1 MNSSSNPAFSDKA
14 VQRLGATDSANT
26 MTMSGSLGKAA
37 MAIAVLIAA
46 AIFGWR
52 LFPSLATVP
61 WPILIGWFV
70 ALLVVGIV
78 AAFRPNP
85 VTVFGYAI
93 LEGAYLGVI
102 SRVFD
107 ESFDGIVS
115 QAIVLTFAIT
125 IGMFILYASGL
136 VKVTQKLRSVILIAT
151 VGVCLYILA
160 EFILS
165 LFIPSFATFA
175 FTGTSGIII
184 AAIIVLIAALNLL
197 LDFDFV
203 SRGIAQ
209 KLDKKA
215 EWYFAFGLMVTLVWL
230 YISII
235 RLLAASRR

>member
-14 VQRLGATDSANT
+14 TARLSATGAET
-26 MTMSGSLGKAA
+26 MTVSGSLGKAA

-46 AIFGWR
+46 AVFGWR
-52 LFPSLATVP
+52 LFPSLSSIP
-61 WPILIGWFV
+61 WGILICWFI
-70 ALLVVGIV
+70 AMLVIGFV

-85 VTVFGYAI
+85 VTVLAYSV

-107 ESFDGIVS
+107 ESFGGIVS
-115 QAIVLTFAIT
+115 QAILLTFAIT
-125 IGMFILYASGL
+125 VGMFILYASGI

-151 VGVCLYILA
+151 VGVVLYIVA
-160 EFILS
+160 EFFLS
-165 LFIPSFATFA
+165 LFIPSFANFA
-175 FTGTSGIII
+175 FTGTSGIVI
-184 AAIIVLIAALNLL
+184 AAIIVIIAALNLL
-197 LDFDFV
+197 LDFDFINQGV
-203 SRGIAQ
+203 AN
-209 KLDKKA
+209 KLDKKG